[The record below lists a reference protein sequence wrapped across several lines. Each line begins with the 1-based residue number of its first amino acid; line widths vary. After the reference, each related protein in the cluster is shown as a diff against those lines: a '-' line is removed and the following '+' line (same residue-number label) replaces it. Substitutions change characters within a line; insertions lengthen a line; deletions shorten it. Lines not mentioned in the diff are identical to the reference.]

1 MGGRG
6 DRAGSAWR
14 IGGRPWTGLLVVMV
28 LALVLT
34 LTAAPAFAFSLPGR
48 RPAATPASGSLDT
61 GRFGLQEVAPPLA
74 VQQLRQALDGR
85 RPRLEILA
93 PADGAL
99 LPAGPWTLR
108 LRVEDWPLVDAGPL
122 GLGPHLVVQLD
133 GDPPLPL
140 TTTSI
145 TMRPLEPGTHRLT
158 VYAARPWGEVVKSPG
173 AQCQIRLHRVVANPL
188 SQPAPRSP
196 QLIAVSP
203 RGEMAAT
210 PLLLDWLLL
219 DAPLQNL
226 RAGDASWRL
235 RVSVNGDSVLLDQQ
249 SPLWLEGWRNGDNAI
264 QLELLDGL
272 GEPLNPPFNSL
283 VGEVSLV
290 PGGER
295 PRWQGGRLEPA
306 ELASLLGEAP
316 PPTAPVP
323 EPEPDQVPEPEPGPE
338 AALEPEPETASEPEQ
353 ATAPEPEARSEP
365 LSDAA
370 GAADVG
376 PAPAPP
382 PSPDPEN
389 PSEPGAVLIA
399 PEGADDPGED
409 DPGEREAPP
418 APLTASAS
426 PADGQRPDQGPD
438 GSVPQDPEPPAAEE
452 DAPAG
457 DDPPGGRLQRL
468 QRLRLRSAP

>member
-6 DRAGSAWR
+6 ERRGSSWR
-14 IGGRPWTGLLVVMV
+14 IGRRPWPRAGLVGVA

-34 LTAAPAFAFSLPGR
+34 LTAPPAFAFSLPGR
-48 RPAATPASGSLDT
+48 RPAATPASGSIDT
-61 GRFGLQEVAPPLA
+61 GRSGLQEVAPPLA
-74 VQQLRQALDGR
+74 VQQLSQALDGR
-85 RPRLEILA
+85 RPQLEILA

-99 LPAGPWTLR
+99 LPAGPWSLR

-140 TTTSI
+140 TTTSL
-145 TMRPLEPGTHRLT
+145 TMRPLEPGSHRLT

-188 SQPAPRSP
+188 SQPAPGSP

-226 RAGDASWRL
+226 RAGDTSWRL
-235 RVSVNGDSVLLDQQ
+235 RVSVNGDSFLLDQQ
-249 SPLWLEGWRNGDNAI
+249 TPLWLEGWRNGDNAI

-283 VGEVSLV
+283 VGEVSLE
-290 PGGER
+290 PDGER

-316 PPTAPVP
+316 PPTPPAP
-323 EPEPDQVPEPEPGPE
+323 EPEPDQVPEPEPEPE
-338 AALEPEPETASEPEQ
+338 AAQEPEPDAG
-353 ATAPEPEARSEP
+353 SEP
-365 LSDAA
+365 LSDGVAA
-370 GAADVG
+370 VDAG
-376 PAPAPP
+376 PLPASP
-382 PSPDPEN
+382 PSPDPED
-389 PSEPGAVLIA
+389 PTEPEVVLIA
-399 PEGADDPGED
+399 PEGADDP
-409 DPGEREAPP
+409 RESTVLP
-418 APLTASAS
+418 APQAASAS
-426 PADGQRPDQGPD
+426 ASAADAQRPDQEPD
-438 GSVPQDPEPPAAEE
+438 GSVPQNAEPPTPEG

-457 DDPPGGRLQRL
+457 DEPPGGRLQQLR
-468 QRLRLRSAP
+468 QRFAP

>member
-6 DRAGSAWR
+6 DRAGSAWW
-14 IGGRPWTGLLVVMV
+14 IGGRPWAGLVVVMV

-61 GRFGLQEVAPPLA
+61 GRSGLQEVAPPLA
-74 VQQLRQALDGR
+74 VQQLRQALEGR

-99 LPAGPWTLR
+99 LPAGPWTLQ

-145 TMRPLEPGTHRLT
+145 TMRPLEPGSHRLT

-173 AQCQIRLHRVVANPL
+173 AQGQIRLHRVVANPL
-188 SQPAPRSP
+188 SQPAPGSP

-235 RVSVNGDSVLLDQQ
+235 RVSVNGDSFLLDQQ
-249 SPLWLEGWRNGDNAI
+249 MPLWLEGWRNGDNAI
-264 QLELLDGL
+264 QLELLDGI

-283 VGEVSLV
+283 VGEVSLE

-316 PPTAPVP
+316 PPTAP
-323 EPEPDQVPEPEPGPE
+323 
-338 AALEPEPETASEPEQ
+338 APEPETASEPE
-353 ATAPEPEARSEP
+353 P

-370 GAADVG
+370 GAVDVG

-382 PSPDPEN
+382 ASTDPEDT
-389 PSEPGAVLIA
+389 SEPEAVLIA
-399 PEGADDPGED
+399 PEGADDPRED
-409 DPGEREAPP
+409 ARSCRKRGSPGA
-418 APLTASAS
+418 
-426 PADGQRPDQGPD
+426 PD
-438 GSVPQDPEPPAAEE
+438 GIGIAGRRPEA
-452 DAPAG
+452 
-457 DDPPGGRLQRL
+457 
-468 QRLRLRSAP
+468 